1 MSAFWCEILRDVVMV
16 QGEDAQS
23 YLHGQLSQD
32 LRELAV
38 GQSAHTLVL
47 DPTGK
52 VVCLARVL
60 RSGDTAYVLDT
71 DAGFGEV
78 LAARLNRF
86 KIRVKA
92 EITEIPWRCVA
103 LRSTGDD
110 SVALAASGGAVA
122 LPAWWS
128 DGSAIDLLG
137 PAPQA
142 PGEIPEATPE
152 QYESARIT
160 AGWPAM
166 GSEIVPGETIPAA
179 LGEVVRQAVSFTKGC
194 YPGQELVERMDS
206 RGASAPQVLRSVEV
220 PEGTAVGDPVLV
232 DGEPVGHVT
241 SVAGTVAL
249 ALVKRSAA
257 Q

>member
-1 MSAFWCEILRDVVMV
+1 MAAFWCEIPRDVVMV

-52 VVCLARVL
+52 VLCLARVL

-71 DAGFGEV
+71 DAGFGEG
-78 LAARLNRF
+78 LIARLARF

-92 EITEIPWRCVA
+92 EISEIPWRCIA
-103 LRSTGDD
+103 LRSTGDET
-110 SVALAASGGAVA
+110 VALAAAGGAVA
-122 LPAWWS
+122 VPAWWG

-142 PGEIPEATPE
+142 PAEIPEATTE
-152 QYESARIT
+152 QYEYARIA

-179 LGEVVRQAVSFTKGC
+179 LGEVVQQAVSFTKGC

-206 RGASAPQVLRSVEV
+206 RGAAAPQVLRAVEV
-220 PEGTAVGDPVLV
+220 AAGTAVGDPVLV

-241 SVAGTVAL
+241 SVAGTRAL
-249 ALVKRSAA
+249 ALVKRSAPV
-257 Q
+257 

>member
-1 MSAFWCEILRDVVMV
+1 MSAFWCEIPRDVVMV

-38 GQSAHTLVL
+38 GQSAYTLVL

-78 LAARLNRF
+78 LTARLNRF

-92 EITEIPWRCVA
+92 EITDIPWRCLA

-110 SVALAASGGAVA
+110 SVALAAGGGAVA
-122 LPAWWS
+122 LPAWWG

-142 PGEIPEATPE
+142 PTEIPEATPE
-152 QYESARIT
+152 QYQAARI
-160 AGWPAM
+160 AAQWPAM
-166 GSEIVPGETIPAA
+166 GSEIVPGETIPAT

-206 RGASAPQVLRSVEV
+206 RGASAPVVLRRVAVS
-220 PEGTAVGDPVLV
+220 EGTAAGDPVVV
-232 DGEPVGHVT
+232 DGETVGHVT
-241 SVAGTVAL
+241 SASGTAAL
-249 ALVKRSAA
+249 ALVKRSATV
-257 Q
+257 